1 MPFDIKARAH
11 EAFYGES
18 LDQDEVDRDTQKL
31 KANPDEDEEARTAR
45 LHASLLEEATTEFEC
60 LPFADVTRCLPVL
73 HHNEAQRAREDQG
86 LDHHGGVH

>member
-1 MPFDIKARAH
+1 MPFHIKAHAQ

-18 LDQDEVDRDTQKL
+18 LEQDEVDRDTQKL

-45 LHASLLEEATTEFEC
+45 LHESLLEEATTEFER

-73 HHNEAQRAREDQG
+73 HHSEAQRARKDQG